1 MDLDDLASE
10 SESSQ
15 DMALKDVELTRSR
28 AAKLDQERDTSL
40 RQHGGKSHWSG
51 TGTNALDMRKQ

>member
-40 RQHGGKSHWSG
+40 RQHGGKSH
-51 TGTNALDMRKQ
+51 